1 MLQLKRLQDVKTS
14 RQKRERKRA
23 NEKKARDL
31 LKLQLNMTAPED
43 LDNEDRD
50 LAGEEMFDLGE
61 GEREAV
67 RRGRAG
73 GIDSHLA
80 EQDGMSGSD
89 SSSSSSEAED
99 EDDEVFSSDEE
110 RELRLGAL
118 EGQIDGMYDDY
129 QTRMADRD
137 AKFRVKQARLKDR
150 NYDAWHGAG
159 KSKGDGSDSEDENDG
174 VDKGYRNQMVRQP
187 RRGDPDPADEE
198 EEEEEEGGWG
208 VKMAAKA
215 AVGESDSD
223 SSDDEEGRPVK
234 KARKG
239 KSTHFGSDD
248 EEAMPNGASSRSGKG
263 KANGA
268 KGANGLVTSLNEQAA
283 RAQMSR
289 QAQLWFD
296 QGVFKGMD
304 DLAALDAD
312 EEEEEDD
319 EEDEASEEEEDDD
332 EDAMD
337 VDSDGSEAVYAN
349 GRSAGPPGEDE
360 DEDDGFEV
368 VPAAPSDSE
377 NEWDVDDEDQ
387 DEVKRKRIA
396 DKGLLTAEAVT
407 MATRLVNRQTT
418 LSQMVDEGFNRQS
431 GYHKD
436 GLPTWFLDDEN
447 KHYKANIPVTKEA
460 MAALKERQ
468 RALDARPIKKVA
480 EAKARKKM
488 KAHARLEKAKK
499 KADGVMDSEDLS
511 MKEKARAVAKT
522 MGRGKAGIKQ
532 QEKKVVVARGVNR
545 GVKGRPKGV
554 KGRYKIV
561 DPRMRKEVCLSC
573 VDCWSELI

>member
-1 MLQLKRLQDVKTS
+1 
-14 RQKRERKRA
+14 
-23 NEKKARDL
+23 
-31 LKLQLNMTAPED
+31 MTAPED

-67 RRGRAG
+67 RRGRKG
-73 GIDSHLA
+73 GMEAHLA
-80 EQDGMSGSD
+80 EQDGMSGSE
-89 SSSSSSEAED
+89 SSDESSEGED
-99 EDDEVFSSDEE
+99 EDDEVFDSDEE

-129 QTRMADRD
+129 QSRMAERD

-150 NYDAWHGAG
+150 NYDAWHGVG
-159 KSKGDGSDSEDENDG
+159 KGANGDGNASDSDAEGDDG
-174 VDKGYRNQMVRQP
+174 VDKGYRNQMIRQP
-187 RRGDPDPADEE
+187 RRGDPDPEEE
-198 EEEEEEGGWG
+198 EEEEEEGGWN

-215 AVGESDSD
+215 RVGESDSD
-223 SSDDEEGRPVK
+223 SSDDEGDRPAK

-239 KSTHFGSDD
+239 KSTHFASDD
-248 EEAMPNGASSRSGKG
+248 EAPVANGSAVNGKG
-263 KANGA
+263 KA
-268 KGANGLVTSLNEQAA
+268 KANGLVTSLTEQAD

-296 QGVFKGMD
+296 QGVFKGMG
-304 DLAALDAD
+304 DLAALDGADEED
-312 EEEEEDD
+312 EEEEE
-319 EEDEASEEEEDDD
+319 EEEEEESGEEDDEMNVDSDDSDAVYAKGRQGVNGVASDDD
-332 EDAMD
+332 MD
-337 VDSDGSEAVYAN
+337 VDG
-349 GRSAGPPGEDE
+349 
-360 DEDDGFEV
+360 DGFEI
-368 VPAAPSDSE
+368 VPAAASDSE
-377 NEWDVDDEDQ
+377 AEWDVDDEDQ

-407 MATRLVNRQTT
+407 MATRLVNRETT
-418 LSQMVDEGFNRQS
+418 LSQMMDDGFNRQS

-511 MKEKARAVAKT
+511 MKEKARAVAKA
-522 MGRGKAGIKQ
+522 MGRGKAGVKT

-561 DPRMRKEVCLSC
+561 DPRMRKEVCHLTRFAGCFSWRAWC
-573 VDCWSELI
+573 DSGRE

>member
-1 MLQLKRLQDVKTS
+1 
-14 RQKRERKRA
+14 
-23 NEKKARDL
+23 
-31 LKLQLNMTAPED
+31 MTAPED

-67 RRGRAG
+67 RRGRKG

-80 EQDGMSGSD
+80 EEDGMSGSD
-89 SSSSSSEAED
+89 SSDSAGEDDDGD
-99 EDDEVFSSDEE
+99 EDDEVFDSDEE

-129 QTRMADRD
+129 QSRMQERD

-150 NYDAWHGAG
+150 NYDAWHGVNG
-159 KSKGDGSDSEDENDG
+159 KGDGNGSDSDAEGDDG

-187 RRGDPDPADEE
+187 RRGDPDEEEE
-198 EEEEEEGGWG
+198 EEEEEEGGWN

-215 AVGESDSD
+215 RVGESDSD
-223 SSDDEEGRPVK
+223 SSDDEDGKRPVK
-234 KARKG
+234 KAKKS

-248 EEAMPNGASSRSGKG
+248 EGPSSAANGKG
-263 KANGA
+263 R
-268 KGANGLVTSLNEQAA
+268 ANGLVTSLNEQQA
-283 RAQMSR
+283 RSQMSR

-296 QGVFKGMD
+296 QGVFKGT
-304 DLAALDAD
+304 DLAALDGD
-312 EEEEEDD
+312 DEESEEEEEEEDEA
-319 EEDEASEEEEDDD
+319 EEDEDG
-332 EDAMD
+332 MD
-337 VDSDGSEAVYAN
+337 VDSDVSEAVYAN
-349 GRSAGPPGEDE
+349 GRNGAANGAAESD
-360 DEDDGFEV
+360 DDDGFEV
-368 VPAAPSDSE
+368 VPAAADSD

-418 LSQMVDEGFNRQS
+418 LSQMVDDGFNRQS

-436 GLPTWFLDDEN
+436 GLPTWFLDDET

-511 MKEKARAVAKT
+511 MKEKARAVAKA
-522 MGRGKAGIKQ
+522 MGRGKAGVKQ

-561 DPRMRKEVCLSC
+561 DPRMRKEVSC
-573 VDCWSELI
+573 PRGALPSLRLCMQS